1 MPGTLASVR
10 RSGAATTASRLIGCL
25 LVLPG
30 LLLAAE
36 GCGRRLQQTHM
47 VPGTPPRIAELWQE
61 PVDFEQRDLF
71 YGAGGAKVAPVGRRF
86 EFVARDTSG
95 RSPGFDV
102 KDANAVEWSVKLGA
116 EAQSEVVTSRILWAI
131 GFHQP
136 PTYYVERWTLSGADI
151 AEQPAGRFRT
161 ESPGH
166 EVAGDWSW
174 YDNPFIGSPP
184 FGALVTVNVLL
195 NNWDLKTT
203 NNKIYVVTSDDGGK
217 EPRYVVRDLGA
228 SFGKARQPRFLSWF
242 PFMRHKQGSKNT
254 LADFEA
260 QGFVKGFQGEN
271 VQFDYRGID
280 DALVNSPTMADL
292 RWTGEL
298 LSRLSDRQWQDAFRA
313 GGYTPDQSERY
324 VRKIKEK
331 IAQAVAQPR

>member
-1 MPGTLASVR
+1 MSGQMPTRARLSVAVAIIAALSSYECARSLRHPVQQPVSSNTL
-10 RSGAATTASRLIGCL
+10 G
-25 LVLPG
+25 
-30 LLLAAE
+30 
-36 GCGRRLQQTHM
+36 Q
-47 VPGTPPRIAELWQE
+47 LWRMPNDLE
-61 PVDFEQRDLF
+61 SRDLF
-71 YGAGGAKVAPVGRRF
+71 HGPGGSALVPPAVTYA
-86 EFVARDTSG
+86 FVARKTTG
-95 RSPGFDV
+95 TNPGYDV
-102 KDANAVEWSVKLGA
+102 RDPLGKLWSVKLG
-116 EAQSEVVTSRILWAI
+116 EESQSEVTASRILWAI

-174 YDNPFIGSPP
+174 YDNPFIGSRP

-195 NNWDLKTT
+195 NNWDFKTT
-203 NNKIYVVTSDDGGK
+203 NNKIYFVTSDDGRR

-254 LADFEA
+254 LEHFEA
-260 QGFVKGFQGEN
+260 QGFVKGFQGEH

-280 DALVNSPTMADL
+280 DALVNSPTIADL

-298 LSRLSDRQWQDAFRA
+298 LSRLSDRQWEDAFRA

-324 VRKIKEK
+324 VRTIKAK
-331 IAQAVAQPR
+331 IAQAVAQPG